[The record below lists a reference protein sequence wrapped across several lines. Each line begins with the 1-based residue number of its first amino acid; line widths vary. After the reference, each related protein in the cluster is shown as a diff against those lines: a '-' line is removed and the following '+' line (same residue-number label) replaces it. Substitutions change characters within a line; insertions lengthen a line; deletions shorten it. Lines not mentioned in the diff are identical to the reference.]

1 MTPRR
6 TQPKSAPI
14 HVADAAPE
22 AIIEM
27 RGVVK
32 RFSNAAGEFTVLKGV
47 DLTINRGEFVSIV
60 GKSGSGKSTLLN
72 MITGIDHPSAGQVI
86 VNHNDIYSGV
96 SESARSKWRG
106 KNLGIVFQFFQLLP
120 MLTLLE
126 NVMLPMDYVDM
137 YDFDERPDRAME
149 LLELVG
155 LDKFANKLPVLV
167 STGQQQLAAIARAM
181 ACDPPLLIADEPTG
195 NLDTRSSDTII
206 ELFQHFVS
214 QGKTIVMVTHDPSL
228 TSRTDRN
235 IILSDGELI
244 DETIS
249 RGLPQLRHRH
259 MLEFTKI
266 AERRTYQPRETILSR
281 DASVDYFFLIRS
293 GEVEAVLEKS
303 RSKETILA
311 KLGKDQ
317 FFGDVE
323 LMRGGKAIAN
333 VRAGAKPVE
342 TLMIPRTDFL
352 RVMDQSPITAEA
364 LGKIVQKRL
373 EEHRMADPRKSKRT

>member
-1 MTPRR
+1 
-6 TQPKSAPI
+6 
-14 HVADAAPE
+14 
-22 AIIEM
+22 
-27 RGVVK
+27 
-32 RFSNAAGEFTVLKGV
+32 
-47 DLTINRGEFVSIV
+47 
-60 GKSGSGKSTLLN
+60 
-72 MITGIDHPSAGQVI
+72 
-86 VNHNDIYSGV
+86 
-96 SESARSKWRG
+96 
-106 KNLGIVFQFFQLLP
+106 
-120 MLTLLE
+120 
-126 NVMLPMDYVDM
+126 
-137 YDFDERPDRAME
+137 
-149 LLELVG
+149 
-155 LDKFANKLPVLV
+155 
-167 STGQQQLAAIARAM
+167 
-181 ACDPPLLIADEPTG
+181 
-195 NLDTRSSDTII
+195 
-206 ELFQHFVS
+206 
-214 QGKTIVMVTHDPSL
+214 
-228 TSRTDRN
+228 
-235 IILSDGELI
+235 LI